1 MDLCGRF
8 KIHLDSNQLSETG
21 ARALLIAADELDVE
35 VNLLGN
41 DSLSLDF
48 IKHAAF
54 GPGRS
59 VTKHLEK
66 VIVADML
73 VQRPQSPFNKYYRA
87 PPLLWA

>member
-1 MDLCGRF
+1 M
-8 KIHLDSNQLSETG
+8 
-21 ARALLIAADELDVE
+21 
-35 VNLLGN
+35 GN